1 MWTALFLCTVTVGI
15 LCLALC
21 LLARVLFLLLT
32 VALAIATGY
41 ELHTL
46 LFYVGLQGGGA
57 LGFSAWLVQ
66 ELAAVGKLNLLVLQG
81 QFGTEHVLFLFRQFR
96 VAGLFWDAQTA
107 HGQVCNLVGLAVDAD
122 DAWHTFA
129 SLVQKVND
137 TPHVAVV
144 LQG

>member
-1 MWTALFLCTVTVGI
+1 M
-15 LCLALC
+15 
-21 LLARVLFLLLT
+21 
-32 VALAIATGY
+32 
-41 ELHTL
+41 
-46 LFYVGLQGGGA
+46 QGGG
-57 LGFSAWLVQ
+57 

-81 QFGTEHVLFLFRQFR
+81 QSGTEHVLFLLRQFR
-96 VAGLFWDAQTA
+96 VADLLRDAQTT
-107 HGQVCNLVGLAVDAD
+107 HWQVCNLVCLAVDAY